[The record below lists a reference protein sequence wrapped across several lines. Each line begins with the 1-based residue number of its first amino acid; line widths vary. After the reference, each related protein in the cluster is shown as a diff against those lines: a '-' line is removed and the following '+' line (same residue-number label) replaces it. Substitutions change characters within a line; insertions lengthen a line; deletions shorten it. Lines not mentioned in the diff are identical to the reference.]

1 MRGSVGVRRELWRE
15 RIRFPKESTAT
26 TMSGELSLNIN
37 IKEPRWD
44 QGTFMGRAK
53 HFFMITDP
61 RNVLL
66 SSETLEGA
74 RDIVENYRWEVSPG
88 DRNGSPTH

>member
-1 MRGSVGVRRELWRE
+1 
-15 RIRFPKESTAT
+15 
-26 TMSGELSLNIN
+26 MSEELSLNIN

-61 RNVLL
+61 MNVLL

-74 RDIVENYRWEVSPG
+74 RDIVENYR
-88 DRNGSPTH
+88 

>member
-1 MRGSVGVRRELWRE
+1 
-15 RIRFPKESTAT
+15 
-26 TMSGELSLNIN
+26 MSGELPLSIN

-53 HFFMITDP
+53 HFFMVTDP

-66 SSETLEGA
+66 SSETLEEA
-74 RDIVENYRWEVSPG
+74 KVIVENYRWAPEMEDGVRKNASLWKMQVFVFINVKL
-88 DRNGSPTH
+88 NGWLIAYFSK